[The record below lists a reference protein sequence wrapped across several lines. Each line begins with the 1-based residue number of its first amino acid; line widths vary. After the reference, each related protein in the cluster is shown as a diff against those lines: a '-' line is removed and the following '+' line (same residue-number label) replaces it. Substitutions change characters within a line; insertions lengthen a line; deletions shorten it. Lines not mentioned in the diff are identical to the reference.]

1 MRFAIE
7 SWDSFWKDGQE
18 LAKANWEMTG
28 EGTVFEPDTDSYRS
42 MYLDGNMVILTVRED
57 GKMLGYL
64 LMILRSSLQ
73 SKSIRI
79 AGEEGLYLDPVA
91 RRGTIGI
98 QMIKMMNQVLKSLGV
113 EHVYYSSRPIR
124 EITPIFQRLGFTKV
138 LTRYK
143 GTL

>member
-7 SWDSFWKDGQE
+7 SWDSFWRDGRE
-18 LAKANWEMTG
+18 LAKANWEGTG
-28 EGTVFEPDTDSYRS
+28 ESLPFEPDIDRYRE
-42 MYLDGNMVILTVRED
+42 MWKGGQMVILTVRED

-73 SKSIRI
+73 SKSVRI
-79 AGEEGLYLDPVA
+79 AGEEGFYLDLSA
-91 RRGTIGI
+91 RKGTIGI

-113 EHVYYSSRPIR
+113 EYVYYSSRPIR
-124 EITPIFQRLGFTKV
+124 EISPIFTRLGFTKV